1 MIKLADLT
9 EDPLNQLPINAMKE
23 QFSLGFVRM
32 VAAAAG
38 CSVKDHATDY
48 DGVDITVASSAQYDR
63 FYAPQFEL
71 QVKCTN
77 RPDLVREA
85 HVNWSM
91 EAGPFQKLTNPT
103 RYLPAYLGVLVIPVG
118 AGPWLEQ
125 DETQLLSRSRMYWQ
139 AANQLGTLADGAGS
153 ITVRLPRQNTFD
165 VPQLKSIMELLGNG
179 GDW

>member
-1 MIKLADLT
+1 MLKLKDLT
-9 EDPLNQLPINAMKE
+9 EDPLNQLPMNAMKE

-48 DGVDITVASSAQYDR
+48 DGVDITIASSAQYAR

-77 RPDLVREA
+77 RTDLLRDE
-85 HVNWSM
+85 HVNWQM
-91 EAGPFQKLTNPT
+91 EAGPFEKLTNPS
-103 RYLPAYLGVLVIPVG
+103 RYLKAYLGVLVIPVG
-118 AGPWLEQ
+118 PGPWLEQ
-125 DETQLLSRSRMYWQ
+125 DETQLLSKSRMYWQ
-139 AANQLGTLADGAGS
+139 AANELGTLAEGAGS
-153 ITVRLPRQNTFD
+153 ITVHLPRQNMFD
-165 VPQLKSIMELLGNG
+165 VPQLKGIMEFLGNG